1 MVTETAGPGQM
12 WDVVEEACERH
23 AARAALVS
31 ADGREV
37 SYTGLLEAAT
47 NVATNLTKILRG
59 SERAQLGLHCRNR
72 LETLMLYYGALR
84 AGYVPFLMDQG
95 YDELTVTK
103 IAADCGLDAVIR
115 VPEGGA
121 LADPDPGGWEWPE
134 LVKLSEPRDGPGRSV
149 TTQTALC
156 RFTTGSTGQPR
167 ALEFSAAAVRAA
179 AEAWRLG
186 TELTESDRV
195 LCMAGIANGLAF
207 NTSVLPALLAGSTV
221 MFTESILSSRSVCR
235 KLEDLG
241 ATRLVAFPR
250 VYERLVAS
258 TLPESSGRALASL
271 RVVVSAG
278 APLSLSVKE
287 RFASGWGVYVSDY
300 YGLAEC
306 GPCTFEAGR
315 AVNDGSLGACL
326 PGVELRVEAGEPG
339 ETELLVR
346 TRSMAT
352 RYLNS
357 PGVLEGRM
365 TDGFYRSGDYA
376 AIKDGRL
383 YLTGRSQRFVN
394 QAGRK
399 LDPTEIESCVTGLR
413 GIAEAAL
420 VEVEEA
426 GASVGALALVAPGG
440 QIQRAD
446 VVKWLTQRIGP
457 AKLPGR
463 IVFVES
469 LPRSSIGKIMTTR
482 LREIISDASAADRRD
497 RR

>member
-1 MVTETAGPGQM
+1 MTETGGPGQL
-12 WDVVEEACERH
+12 WDVVEAACERH
-23 AARAALVS
+23 AARTALVS
-31 ADGREV
+31 AEGREI
-37 SYTGLLEAAT
+37 SHTGLLEAAT
-47 NVATNLTKILRG
+47 NVATALTKVVG
-59 SERAQLGLHCRNR
+59 GTERAQLGLHCRNR
-72 LETLMLYYGALR
+72 LETLMIYYGALR
-84 AGYVPFLMDQG
+84 AGCVPFLMDQG

-103 IAADCGLDAVIR
+103 VAADCGLDAVIR
-115 VPEGGA
+115 VPEGDA
-121 LADPDPGGWEWPE
+121 LADPDPSGWNWPE
-134 LVKLSEPRDGPGRSV
+134 LVELAEPGDGPRRSV
-149 TTQTALC
+149 TAQTAAC

-186 TELTESDRV
+186 TGLTDSDRV

-235 KLEDLG
+235 KLADLG

-250 VYERLVAS
+250 VYERLVQSA
-258 TLPESSGRALASL
+258 LPESSGRALASL
-271 RVVVSAG
+271 KVVVSAG

-315 AVNDGSLGACL
+315 AVNDGSLGVCL

-339 ETELLVR
+339 EAELLVR
-346 TRSMAT
+346 TQSMAT

-357 PGVLEGRM
+357 PGMLEGRM

-376 AIKDGRL
+376 EIKDGRL

-399 LDPTEIESCVTGLR
+399 LDPAEIESCVTGLR
-413 GIAEAAL
+413 GVVEAAL

-440 QIQRAD
+440 EVRRGD
-446 VVKWLTQRIGP
+446 VVKWLTERIGT

-482 LREIISDASAADRRD
+482 LRELVADASGAQRRD